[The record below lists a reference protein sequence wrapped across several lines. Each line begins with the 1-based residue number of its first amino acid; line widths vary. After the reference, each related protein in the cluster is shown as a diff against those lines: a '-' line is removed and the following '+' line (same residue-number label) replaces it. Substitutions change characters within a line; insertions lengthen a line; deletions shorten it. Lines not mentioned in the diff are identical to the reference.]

1 MSVIKKLEAD
11 IKVILK
17 KAGYEVDKV
26 LLEPSNRRD
35 LGEYQINN
43 AMQLT
48 KIYHENPRD
57 IAAKIVTELEKDN
70 RFTNINIA
78 GPGFIN
84 ISFSDQY
91 IYDFLNEIHEDVHN
105 NIDKKEPKK
114 IIVDYGGANVAKA
127 LHVGHLRTGNIG
139 EALKRLAL
147 LLGYDALGDA
157 HLGDYGRPLGL
168 VLREIKERYPELKY
182 FDENYTGDY
191 SEVEL
196 PITNKDLEEIYPVAS
211 NKAKED
217 EQYLEEARIITAKIQ
232 SHEKGYYDLWKRV
245 VDISKED
252 IKKTY
257 ESLNVSFEIWN
268 GESDEMEYFDELLKI
283 YEDKNLLVDSEGA
296 RVVEVATPEDKAP
309 MPPLLFIRSNGAASY
324 ETTDLAAILER
335 KINYNPD
342 EIWYVVDARQ
352 ALHFEQTF
360 RAARKA
366 KLVEDRVVLEH
377 VGNGT
382 MNGKDGKPFKTRDGG
397 VMSLKALMDLVYD
410 ETYKKI
416 TNESIKE
423 EEKKEI
429 ARIVAMAAVKYAD
442 LLPYRGTDYIFEL
455 EKFTDLEGKT
465 GPYLLYSTIR
475 MRSLLKKAEE
485 FKATKITKLKG
496 AAEKEIA
503 LTLLTLPLVLN
514 RAVEAKTL
522 NEIAEFLYKLTAC
535 YNSFYAENKIII
547 EEDADLRN
555 SWIVLTETVYNI
567 NMLLLGI
574 LGIEVPEKM

>member
-1 MSVIKKLEAD
+1 MSVIKKLETD
-11 IKVILK
+11 IKGILK

-157 HLGDYGRPLGL
+157 HLRDYGRPLGL

>member
-11 IKVILK
+11 IKGILK

-496 AAEKEIA
+496 TAEKEIA

>member
-1 MSVIKKLEAD
+1 MSVIKKLETD
-11 IKVILK
+11 IKGILK

>member
-1 MSVIKKLEAD
+1 MSKIKEYEEEINKIVEE
-11 IKVILK
+11 K
-17 KAGYEVDKV
+17 GYETNIS
-26 LLEPSNRRD
+26 LLPSNRRD

-496 AAEKEIA
+496 SAEKEIA